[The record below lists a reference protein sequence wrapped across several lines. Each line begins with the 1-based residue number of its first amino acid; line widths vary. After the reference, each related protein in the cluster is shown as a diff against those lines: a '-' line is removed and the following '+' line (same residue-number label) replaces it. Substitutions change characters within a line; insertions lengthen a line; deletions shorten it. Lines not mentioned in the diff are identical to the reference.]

1 MCDVLDKVENRGIEK
16 GIVKGESRGE
26 NKMALLVKK
35 LLDQNRIDDVKRA
48 SEDEKSRAEL
58 MKELGINWKLKT
70 AMCRYSERS
79 VILAPAQA
87 AIKSPRK

>member
-16 GIVKGESRGE
+16 GIVKGESCGE

-48 SEDEKSRAEL
+48 SED
-58 MKELGINWKLKT
+58 
-70 AMCRYSERS
+70 
-79 VILAPAQA
+79 
-87 AIKSPRK
+87 

>member
-58 MKELGINWKLKT
+58 MKELGSTEKLKT
-70 AMCRYSERS
+70 AMCRCFERS

-87 AIKSPRK
+87 AIKNPRK

>member
-35 LLDQNRIDDVKRA
+35 LLNQNRIDDVKRA
-48 SEDEKSRAEL
+48 SEDEKTVRSWWKSLEST
-58 MKELGINWKLKT
+58 EKLKT

-79 VILAPAQA
+79 AILAPAQA
-87 AIKSPRK
+87 AIKNPRK

>member
-1 MCDVLDKVENRGIEK
+1 MCDVLDKVENRGIEN

-35 LLDQNRIDDVKRA
+35 LLDQNRIGDVKRA

-58 MKELGINWKLKT
+58 MKELGIN
-70 AMCRYSERS
+70 
-79 VILAPAQA
+79 
-87 AIKSPRK
+87 